1 MDDSFPGKI
10 SQSFIGPGYPGR
22 ENYCGG
28 EEF

>member
-1 MDDSFPGKI
+1 MIVSPEKI
-10 SQSFIGPGYPGR
+10 SQSFIGPGYAGR